1 MRGSSFLQTVFK
13 HRDGQTPTL
22 TWHSIRRV
30 LHYARPYR
38 RQIVFL
44 LVTILITTAL
54 GLAQPLIFRDL
65 IDNTLPGNDLSRL
78 NLMAGALV
86 IAPLMNGLIGLW
98 KTRLNATVSQ
108 GVVFDLRRDLY
119 AHLQSMSV
127 RFFTHN
133 KTGEL
138 MSRLNN
144 DVRDAQSAISKTV
157 VDSITLT
164 IRFFALLA
172 VMAVLEW
179 RLLAFGIL
187 LLPIYIPLSKRASNV
202 MDRLARE
209 KASNDA
215 AMNTLMHE
223 TLNIGGVFLV
233 KLFGQRQAEV
243 DRFTE
248 HAENVRDIHIEKS
261 MINQK
266 FGVLSSWLGAFGIAG
281 VYWIGGY
288 LVLQGVFTIGTII
301 AFSAYLSQFYGTL
314 KSMSN
319 LPPSLATSM
328 VSFERVFEVI
338 DMPPEI
344 DDKPDAVNL
353 PQVAGHIQVENISF
367 SYVADESSLL
377 SSVNRR
383 GKPAPNSSTPS
394 TNGHAPLS
402 QARGQALDHISFEAK
417 PGQLVALVGPSGA
430 GKTTLTYLL
439 LRLYD
444 PLTGGIRLDGHDL
457 RDIQLDSLAHHI
469 GTVTQDTYLFHDTI
483 TMNLRYAKPTA
494 TQTEIEAACRAA
506 NIHEFI
512 SELPAGYDTVVGA
525 RGYRLSGGEKQRLA
539 IARVILKAPRILI
552 LDEATSHLDS
562 RSERLIQDAMEN
574 ITKGRTSFVIAHR
587 LSTIQSADLILVM
600 DRGQI
605 AERGTHEEL
614 LTQDGLYAQL
624 HHTQFNV
631 VIESA

>member
-1 MRGSSFLQTVFK
+1 MRNVFK
-13 HRDGQTPTL
+13 HRDGETPTL
-22 TWHSIRRV
+22 TWQAIRRV
-30 LHYARPYR
+30 LRYARPYR
-38 RQIVFL
+38 RQIIL
-44 LVTILITTAL
+44 LLFTILVTTAL
-54 GLAQPLIFRDL
+54 GLVQPLIFRDL
-65 IDNTLPGNDLSRL
+65 IDTTLPGDNLQRL
-78 NLMAGALV
+78 NLMAAALV
-86 IAPLMNGLIGLW
+86 IVPLFNGVIGLW

-119 AHLQSMSV
+119 SHLQNMSV
-127 RFFTHN
+127 RFFTNN

-144 DVRDAQSAISKTV
+144 DVRDAQQAISQTV

-164 IRFFALLA
+164 IRFIALLI
-172 VMAVLEW
+172 VMGFLEW

-187 LLPIYIPLSKRASNV
+187 LLPIYIPLSKRASDA

-209 KASNDA
+209 KANNDA
-215 AMNTLMHE
+215 AMNTIMHE

-243 DRFTE
+243 ERFTE

-266 FGVLSSWLGAFGIAG
+266 FGLISSLLGAFGIAG

-319 LPPSLATSM
+319 LPPSLATSL

-338 DMPPEI
+338 DLPAEI
-344 DDKPDAVNL
+344 DDKSDAVKL
-353 PQVAGHIQVENISF
+353 EQVEGHIQVENISF
-367 SYVADESSLL
+367 SYTTDENSVL
-377 SSVNRR
+377 SPTKRR
-383 GKPAPNSSTPS
+383 GKAHTSLSGKPLNGST
-394 TNGHAPLS
+394 PLS
-402 QARGQALDHISFEAK
+402 QARPQALENISFEAK

-444 PLTGGIRLDGHDL
+444 PMSGTIKLDGHDL
-457 RDIQLDSLAHHI
+457 RDIQLDSLAQHI

-483 TMNLRYAKPTA
+483 AMNLRYAKPTA
-494 TQTEIEAACRAA
+494 TQAEIETACRAA

-512 SELPAGYDTVVGA
+512 NELPDGYETVVGA

-562 RSERLIQDAMEN
+562 RSERLIQDAMER

-587 LSTIQSADLILVM
+587 LSTIQAADQILVL
-600 DRGQI
+600 DRGQV

-614 LTQDGLYAQL
+614 LAQNGLYAQL
-624 HHTQFNV
+624 YHTQFNSEIV
-631 VIESA
+631 PN

>member
-1 MRGSSFLQTVFK
+1 MLNVFK
-13 HRDGQTPTL
+13 HRDGETPTL
-22 TWHSIRRV
+22 SWQAIRRV
-30 LHYARPYR
+30 LVYARPYR
-38 RQIVFL
+38 TQIIWL
-44 LVTILITTAL
+44 LFTILITTVL
-54 GLAQPLIFRDL
+54 GLVQPLIFRDL
-65 IDNTLPGNDLSRL
+65 IDTTLPGDDLRRL
-78 NLMAGALV
+78 NMMAAALV
-86 IAPLMNGLIGLW
+86 IVPLANGLIGLW

-119 AHLQSMSV
+119 THLQNMSV

-144 DVRDAQSAISKTV
+144 DVRDAQRAISQTV
-157 VDSITLT
+157 VNSVTLT
-164 IRFFALLA
+164 IRLIALLIM
-172 VMAVLEW
+172 MAVLEW

-187 LLPIYIPLSKRASNV
+187 LLPIYIPLSKRASDI

-209 KASNDA
+209 KANNDA

-233 KLFGQRQAEV
+233 KLFGQRRAEV
-243 DRFTE
+243 ARFTE

-266 FGVLSSWLGAFGIAG
+266 FGLLSSLLGAFGIAG

-288 LVLQGVFTIGTII
+288 LVLRGVFTIGTII

-319 LPPSLATSM
+319 LPPSLATSL

-338 DMPPEI
+338 DLPAEI
-344 DDKPDAVNL
+344 DDKPDAL
-353 PQVAGHIQVENISF
+353 ELKDVAGQVQVENVSF
-367 SYVADESSLL
+367 SYVADENSLL
-377 SSVNRR
+377 SPVQRR
-383 GKPAPNSSTPS
+383 GKTP
-394 TNGHAPLS
+394 TGLAGKPLNGDNPLS
-402 QARGQALDHISFEAK
+402 QARSEALSAISFEAK
-417 PGQLVALVGPSGA
+417 PGELMALVGPSGA

-444 PLTGGIRLDGHDL
+444 PRMGSIKLDGHDL
-457 RDIQLDSLAHHI
+457 RDIQMDSLAQHI

-483 TMNLRYAKPTA
+483 AMNLRYAKPDA
-494 TQTEIEAACRAA
+494 TQEEIEKACRAA

-512 SELPAGYDTVVGA
+512 SELPNGYETVVGA

-539 IARVILKAPRILI
+539 IARVILKAPQILI

-562 RSERLIQDAMEN
+562 RSERLIQDAMER
-574 ITKGRTSFVIAHR
+574 ITEGRTSFVIAHR
-587 LSTIQSADLILVM
+587 LSTIQAADQILVM

-614 LTQDGLYAQL
+614 LALDGLYAQL
-624 HHTQFNV
+624 HRTQFNV
-631 VIESA
+631 ETESV